1 MKARPTLYASG
12 PFVMY
17 FPALARLFGSPLR
30 AIIWQA
36 LAYSSRPGSDD
47 AEMGYGALSDLTGIP
62 ERTLREHT
70 KWLVEQGYLS
80 RRRKSPMIATTV
92 WTLEVAA
99 VDAAGSA
106 DSIREPDPAGSAD
119 SIRGSAVSAGSM
131 RQDLPDLDAAGSA
144 DSSFKKEELGGAVT
158 YSGTEQ
164 QQPST
169 SSEDVKDEAHTPASQ
184 PGTVTRPV
192 TTLPQFARA
201 ALGNLDNGAKAEWV
215 SAWQT
220 IAEQVTEETLWDPI
234 GHLTR
239 YFVRCKQLRKEPTP
253 DEWMRWYTEDEAKA
267 RREYRIERENHRDA
281 AQESHNPFWQ

>member
-1 MKARPTLYASG
+1 
-12 PFVMY
+12 
-17 FPALARLFGSPLR
+17 
-30 AIIWQA
+30 
-36 LAYSSRPGSDD
+36 
-47 AEMGYGALSDLTGIP
+47 
-62 ERTLREHT
+62 
-70 KWLVEQGYLS
+70 
-80 RRRKSPMIATTV
+80 
-92 WTLEVAA
+92 
-99 VDAAGSA
+99 
-106 DSIREPDPAGSAD
+106 
-119 SIRGSAVSAGSM
+119 
-131 RQDLPDLDAAGSA
+131 
-144 DSSFKKEELGGAVT
+144 
-158 YSGTEQ
+158 
-164 QQPST
+164 
-169 SSEDVKDEAHTPASQ
+169 VKDAAHTPASQ